1 MLHYPSS
8 EQVAQN
14 AYDAAEK
21 VAYMWDD
28 QIFLYEHKGIVSI
41 GLSQMVRLIRL
52 SACHTLIYMRLST
65 LIPRSSG
72 NCALHFSKNV
82 AILSPF
88 LH

>member
-1 MLHYPSS
+1 MHIEREKRSGLSSRFVDDKVVKGIMLHDPSS

-41 GLSQMVRLIRL
+41 EW
-52 SACHTLIYMRLST
+52 
-65 LIPRSSG
+65 
-72 NCALHFSKNV
+72 
-82 AILSPF
+82 
-88 LH
+88 